1 MPFQSAMRPMRPM
14 YRPRHPMMGGPPP
27 HMMGGGGVGGWGIR
41 GAPPQSHQPPPPRY
55 HHTPQFVPHL
65 PFDPILCEPVFPR
78 VTEPVDDS
86 NMNAM
91 LLKRHQDVTPSPTEQ
106 ANLLALV
113 QKVQSVLDNLVVAPP
128 QGWEVIIE
136 EVRQVGSFKKG
147 TICAGHNVA
156 DMVVVL
162 KILPTIEAVNQLGRK
177 VCEEVQTSDPRDV
190 IHMQMNEGGCEISN
204 PTCTVNL
211 MITTGPNNLRQLDKE
226 LHLDYKPM
234 VQAMA
239 AIRHTRWFDENATH
253 SSIKVLVRLLKDLRS
268 RFVGL
273 EPMNPWIIDLIAH
286 YCIMNNPSHQPLPLA
301 AAYKRVLQILSAG
314 FFLPGSLGMLDPCE
328 AGNVRVHTAMTLEQQ
343 DQVCYTS
350 QTLLRVLAQGGMK
363 KVIGIDPD
371 TSITETLSVWNQN
384 VVVSPSVKAYEPP
397 QPINPEE
404 EKTTEVKV
412 ES

>member
-1 MPFQSAMRPMRPM
+1 MRPPM
-14 YRPRHPMMGGPPP
+14 YRQRPPMMGG
-27 HMMGGGGVGGWGIR
+27 HHMGGGGWGIR
-41 GAPPQSHQPPPPRY
+41 APPQPHQPPPPRY
-55 HHTPQFVPHL
+55 HHQPQFVPHL
-65 PFDPILCEPVFPR
+65 PFDPVLCEPVFPR

-91 LLKRHQDVTPSPTEQ
+91 LLKRHQEITPTPLEQ

-128 QGWEVIIE
+128 PGWEVIIE
-136 EVRQVGSFKKG
+136 EVRQVGSHKKG

-177 VCEEVQTSDPRDV
+177 VCEEVQTADPRDV

-204 PTCTVNL
+204 PLCTVNL
-211 MITTGPNNLRQLDKE
+211 MITTAPANLRQLDKE

-273 EPMNPWIIDLIAH
+273 EPMNPWILDLLAH
-286 YCIMNNPSHQPLPLA
+286 YCIMNNPTHQPLPLA
-301 AAYKRVLQILSAG
+301 PAFKRVLQILSAG

-343 DQVCYTS
+343 DQVGYTA

-371 TSITETLSVWNQN
+371 TSITETLSVWSQN

-397 QPINPEE
+397 PPPTSEDE
-404 EKTTEVKV
+404 AAPKTEPKV
-412 ES
+412 EP